1 MNHHHQHRL
10 SYPFTTNNNN
20 NTATTTT
27 TTNSKTT
34 TTTTTKTK
42 TKTKTNETGP
52 NKMTTPATAALNQIM
67 NSHQLQNTTSTTTT
81 NSPSPSPSSSSPP
94 LTTHPTAH
102 HSLEFNRLTPSN
114 KLTPDTSHQQQQN
127 RNGHRKGRYSLSV
140 FSSLSSPLLTNT
152 NPTTTTNN
160 HHKLTNQTTT
170 TSQNISTPTLVI
182 DGPNGSGGYASL
194 GPSTP
199 DPNRRSTQQSLLP
212 PGPPPF
218 LARYLTPSSPAS
230 ASSTPAALSPV
241 AGPSSS
247 ARPDWAL
254 TSSPVNNNLLLP
266 HRSLPSHLA
275 RSHSLVPPDPLN
287 SSALRFSSSSS
298 SASSNIT
305 TPTTTTTTTSN
316 SNNPLQLSSSSRGN
330 SRLPADNRAQSSLA
344 QSSSHKDRSS
354 NNNSNSNGCNSNGN
368 GNGNPN
374 GNPSGPGPG
383 GGGGGTT
390 QATSQLEAKVVILGM
405 QGVGK
410 TSIVHRYTTGS
421 FSYSLTSTIGASFC
435 TKKLS
440 VDGCKVRLQIWD
452 TAGQERFRSMAP
464 MYYRGANAAILVYDI
479 TNQESFLDIQNWLDE
494 LRQNMS
500 GDLIIQI
507 VGSKADLAPESRAVE
522 MEAAHARVAAWTAA
536 GARPDDGHLLL
547 SPFGPAGPSNP
558 PTLDDPSS
566 LASSSSAPSP
576 SSLLLSA
583 AASSSNSGN
592 SGSGWNHVG
601 ISEVSAKDDFGI
613 EELFLVLSRRLVL
626 RKTQIEALRSP
637 HSRDSIRVHHHHHHQ
652 QQQQYQQDQ
661 GWKNLNSAVGLDQ
674 HQFGATGSNHPGS
687 CC

>member
-34 TTTTTKTK
+34 TTTTK

-405 QGVGK
+405 QGWSPLLFLVPQKPTPRLHQKYETTYAEFLFFVGIDMMMTTGVGK

-452 TAGQERFRSMAP
+452 TAGQERMSFRS
-464 MYYRGANAAILVYDI
+464 L
-479 TNQESFLDIQNWLDE
+479 S
-494 LRQNMS
+494 S
-500 GDLIIQI
+500 GRNHFEIFGW
-507 VGSKADLAPESRAVE
+507 VC
-522 MEAAHARVAAWTAA
+522 RV
-536 GARPDDGHLLL
+536 
-547 SPFGPAGPSNP
+547 
-558 PTLDDPSS
+558 
-566 LASSSSAPSP
+566 
-576 SSLLLSA
+576 
-583 AASSSNSGN
+583 
-592 SGSGWNHVG
+592 
-601 ISEVSAKDDFGI
+601 
-613 EELFLVLSRRLVL
+613 
-626 RKTQIEALRSP
+626 
-637 HSRDSIRVHHHHHHQ
+637 
-652 QQQQYQQDQ
+652 
-661 GWKNLNSAVGLDQ
+661 
-674 HQFGATGSNHPGS
+674 
-687 CC
+687 